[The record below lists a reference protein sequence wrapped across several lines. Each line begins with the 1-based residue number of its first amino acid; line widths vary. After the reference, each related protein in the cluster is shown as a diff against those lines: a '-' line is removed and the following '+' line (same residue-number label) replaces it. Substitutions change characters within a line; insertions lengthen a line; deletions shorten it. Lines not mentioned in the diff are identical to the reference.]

1 MSDELIAWDCTD
13 GQFGQYLNSYPT
25 VRVANMNVNLTP
37 SSEANKASSVAKST
51 ATGVEAQDNQSSTG
65 FFAQL
70 HSLIFGAKAAD
81 RDDTEQIAASAQ
93 QLANRVSATEHPAV
107 DEQIEDAEQ
116 TVGELSSTTD
126 DLALLD
132 SEVFA
137 DPAFDSQAAPDSDE
151 RRALTSDVLE
161 RKAAQA
167 ISEGDQLL
175 GRLQQANQVLNT
187 QHGKSLPTAEM
198 AEIESD
204 NRLSLFETEEAAGAL
219 DSFASL
225 LAPSAIIGTE
235 QAQPTVA
242 HMVADGAN
250 ESDSGLVSAEFAP
263 AVNALS
269 APPSEVSELGLA
281 AIPWR
286 TAVLEDPAH
295 SKGFTADRLAPQ
307 STGQSATAAVSSG
320 LSPHLATNDAIDMLG
335 VAAPTA
341 SSLLSAQ
348 ANLNPE
354 SLMADSA
361 LLASFAGRGVT
372 EPMRSITAESGQE
385 GLAEQIAAAA
395 GLSGPTATSPRAE
408 SSVAANPASA
418 LHLHKDLAAEQM
430 AERVQMMLSKNLKN
444 IDIRLDPPE
453 MGRLQIRLNMQGDG
467 ANIHFTVANSQARDL
482 LEQTLPRL
490 REMLAQ
496 QGVQLGESSVQQQ
509 STGQQQNWQQSTE
522 FAQTS
527 RHEPW
532 HSEEKVDTDIKLDLN
547 VATKRDGI
555 SYYA

>member
-1 MSDELIAWDCTD
+1 
-13 GQFGQYLNSYPT
+13 
-25 VRVANMNVNLTP
+25 MNVNLTP
-37 SSEANKASSVAKST
+37 SSEANKASSVAQST
-51 ATGVEAQDNQSSTG
+51 ATGIEAQDNQSNTG

-81 RDDTEQIAASAQ
+81 RDDTEQTAVSAQ
-93 QLANRVSATEHPAV
+93 QLANRVSATEHSAV

-132 SEVFA
+132 SEMFA
-137 DPAFDSQAAPDSDE
+137 DPAFDSQASPDSDE
-151 RRALTSDVLE
+151 HDALASDVLD
-161 RKAAQA
+161 RKTAQA

-175 GRLQQANQVLNT
+175 DRLQQANQALNT
-187 QHGKSLPTAEM
+187 LHGKSLPTAEM

-204 NRLSLFETEEAAGAL
+204 NGTSLFEAEEVL
-219 DSFASL
+219 EPFSSL
-225 LAPSAIIGTE
+225 IAPSVAMGTE
-235 QAQPTVA
+235 PAQIPVDSVA
-242 HMVADGAN
+242 ADEPPSEWDPNLIKTAPAQVMSGAN
-250 ESDSGLVSAEFAP
+250 TPSTQAIESGERVAIPWLSTPLDQAA
-263 AVNALS
+263 ALK
-269 APPSEVSELGLA
+269 APPSSLA
-281 AIPWR
+281 SSA
-286 TAVLEDPAH
+286 DPA
-295 SKGFTADRLAPQ
+295 S
-307 STGQSATAAVSSG
+307 AAVN
-320 LSPHLATNDAIDMLG
+320 PAIADL
-335 VAAPTA
+335 A
-341 SSLLSAQ
+341 SSISSDGSMSQ
-348 ANLNPE
+348 
-354 SLMADSA
+354 SA
-361 LLASFAGRGVT
+361 LLASFASRGVT

-467 ANIHFTVANSQARDL
+467 ANVHFTVANSQARDL

-532 HSEEKVDTDIKLDLN
+532 HSEEKLDTDIKLDLN

>member
-1 MSDELIAWDCTD
+1 
-13 GQFGQYLNSYPT
+13 
-25 VRVANMNVNLTP
+25 MNVNLTP

-81 RDDTEQIAASAQ
+81 RDDTEQTAASAQ
-93 QLANRVSATEHPAV
+93 QLANRVSATDHPAV
-107 DEQIEDAEQ
+107 DERGEDAEQ

-132 SEVFA
+132 SEVFV

-151 RRALTSDVLE
+151 RRALTSDALE

-175 GRLQQANQVLNT
+175 GRLQQANQTLNT
-187 QHGKSLPTAEM
+187 QHGKGLPTTEM
-198 AEIESD
+198 AEIESN
-204 NRLSLFETEEAAGAL
+204 NRISLFEAEEAEGAL

-225 LAPSAIIGTE
+225 LAPSAIVGTE
-235 QAQPTVA
+235 QAQPSVA
-242 HMVADGAN
+242 RMVADGAN

-269 APPSEVSELGLA
+269 APSEASELGLA

-286 TAVLEDPAH
+286 AAVLEDPAH
-295 SKGFTADRLAPQ
+295 SKGFTVDRLAPQ

-320 LSPHLATNDAIDMLG
+320 LSPHLANDAIDMLS
-335 VAAPTA
+335 VATPTA
-341 SSLLSAQ
+341 SSRLSAQ
-348 ANLNPE
+348 ASLNPE

-361 LLASFAGRGVT
+361 LLTSFAGRGVT

-385 GLAEQIAAAA
+385 GLAEQIAAA
-395 GLSGPTATSPRAE
+395 GLTGPTATLPRAE
-408 SSVAANPASA
+408 PNIVANPASA

-467 ANIHFTVANSQARDL
+467 ANVHFTVANSQARDL

-496 QGVQLGESSVQQQ
+496 QGVQLGESSVKQQ

-527 RHEPW
+527 SHEPW
-532 HSEEKVDTDIKLDLN
+532 HSEEKLDTDIKLDLN